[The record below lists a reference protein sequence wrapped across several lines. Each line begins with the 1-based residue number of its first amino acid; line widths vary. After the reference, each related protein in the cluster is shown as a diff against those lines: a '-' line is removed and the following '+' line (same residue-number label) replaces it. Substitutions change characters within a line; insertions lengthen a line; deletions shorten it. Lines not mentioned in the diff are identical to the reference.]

1 MLLRRKMDP
10 KAGRRENR
18 ERVTRL
24 LMAVVTTSSTIHL
37 VRQGECENTVDLRTK
52 CSMMFE

>member
-1 MLLRRKMDP
+1 MDP